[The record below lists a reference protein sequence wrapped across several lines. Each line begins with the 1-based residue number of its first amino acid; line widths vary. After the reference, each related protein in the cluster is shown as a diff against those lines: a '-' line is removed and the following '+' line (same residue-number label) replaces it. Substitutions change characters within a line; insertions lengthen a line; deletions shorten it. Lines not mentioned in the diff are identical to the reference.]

1 MARRIMKGLSR
12 HDIARG
18 NVSVECQ
25 GPQGS
30 QRRVYILNVLGYVVH
45 VQGVS
50 LKSKTDYG
58 RAGALISR
66 CATIHV
72 VRSTVLYGR
81 ENAIGGRNSLVSDKL
96 GTGSGLHVQLDAFSN
111 AWINAL

>member
-1 MARRIMKGLSR
+1 MKRLIR
-12 HDIARG
+12 HDIAVSVRG

-30 QRRVYILNVLGYVVH
+30 QRRVYVLNVSGDDVH
-45 VQGVS
+45 VQSGN
-50 LKSKTDYG
+50 DYG
-58 RAGALISR
+58 RARALISC

-81 ENAIGGRNSLVSDKL
+81 ESAMWAASFVGERQSRCWDWARYSL
-96 GTGSGLHVQLDAFSN
+96 
-111 AWINAL
+111 

>member
-1 MARRIMKGLSR
+1 MKRLSR
-12 HDIARG
+12 HDIAGSVRR

-30 QRRVYILNVLGYVVH
+30 QRRQRRVYVLNVPGYGVH
-45 VQGVS
+45 VQSETG
-50 LKSKTDYG
+50 YG

-72 VRSTVLYGR
+72 VRSTVLYGSESAMWMKSFVDKR
-81 ENAIGGRNSLVSDKL
+81 ESR
-96 GTGSGLHVQLDAFSN
+96 
-111 AWINAL
+111 